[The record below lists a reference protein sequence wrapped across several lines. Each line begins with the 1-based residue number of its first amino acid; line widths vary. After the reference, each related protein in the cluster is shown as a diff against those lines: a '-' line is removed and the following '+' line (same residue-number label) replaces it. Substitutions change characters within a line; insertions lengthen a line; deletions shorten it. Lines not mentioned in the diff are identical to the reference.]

1 MADAP
6 RWFRAKTVGWG
17 WGLPLTWQGWV
28 AYALYCV
35 LLTWGAVKF
44 PPERDIGMFLLVT
57 FGLTAVL
64 VLVCLLKGEKPGSR
78 SR

>member
-1 MADAP
+1 VDDAP

-28 AYALYCV
+28 AYAAYAI
-35 LLTWGAVKF
+35 LLGAGVRRF
-44 PPERDIGMFLLVT
+44 PPDRELGMFMLVI
-57 FGLTAVL
+57 FGLTTALIVL
-64 VLVCLLKGEKPGSR
+64 CAFKGEKPGSR